1 MKKLLLLAL
10 ALMVVALSGCME
22 NGPSAAEI
30 KKSMADSVANVNQY
44 TFEMNSSQNI
54 EVLNRS
60 ANVTNT
66 SVVKILSSSQG
77 AIDLAGRE
85 MMVTSLMEIQSDA
98 QSAVP
103 PVSTETY
110 FLNDT
115 VYMRLDNNWT
125 MLKVPDP
132 ESIWAS
138 QNMAAQQV
146 ALLNISQLEVT
157 GSESV
162 DGQDCYK
169 VKVTPDINA
178 YAAVLS
184 EQMGSSMP
192 LAYMNL
198 TELYERGTVDWT
210 SWISKD
216 GSLLK
221 KNDIRMSL
229 AITPETLGL
238 TNESGDFQMN
248 VDLQTQT
255 LFRNYNQPVSI
266 VLPEDARGATALPVI
281 SPAVTAETNAA

>member
-1 MKKLLLLAL
+1 
-10 ALMVVALSGCME
+10 MVVALSGCME

-30 KKSMADSVANVNQY
+30 KKSMADSVSNVNQY

-157 GSESV
+157 GSENV

-169 VKVTPDINA
+169 VNKRIC
-178 YAAVLS
+178 
-184 EQMGSSMP
+184 SS
-192 LAYMNL
+192 
-198 TELYERGTVDWT
+198 
-210 SWISKD
+210 
-216 GSLLK
+216 SL
-221 KNDIRMSL
+221 
-229 AITPETLGL
+229 
-238 TNESGDFQMN
+238 
-248 VDLQTQT
+248 
-255 LFRNYNQPVSI
+255 
-266 VLPEDARGATALPVI
+266 
-281 SPAVTAETNAA
+281 

>member
-1 MKKLLLLAL
+1 
-10 ALMVVALSGCME
+10 
-22 NGPSAAEI
+22 
-30 KKSMADSVANVNQY
+30 MARTA
-44 TFEMNSSQNI
+44 T
-54 EVLNRS
+54 RS
-60 ANVTNT
+60 
-66 SVVKILSSSQG
+66 
-77 AIDLAGRE
+77 
-85 MMVTSLMEIQSDA
+85 
-98 QSAVP
+98 
-103 PVSTETY
+103 
-110 FLNDT
+110 
-115 VYMRLDNNWT
+115 
-125 MLKVPDP
+125 
-132 ESIWAS
+132 
-138 QNMAAQQV
+138 
-146 ALLNISQLEVT
+146 
-157 GSESV
+157 
-162 DGQDCYK
+162 
-169 VKVTPDINA
+169 INA

>member
-30 KKSMADSVANVNQY
+30 KKSMADSVSNVNQY

-184 EQMGSSMP
+184 EQMAHRC
-192 LAYMNL
+192 LWH
-198 TELYERGTVDWT
+198 T
-210 SWISKD
+210 
-216 GSLLK
+216 
-221 KNDIRMSL
+221 
-229 AITPETLGL
+229 
-238 TNESGDFQMN
+238 
-248 VDLQTQT
+248 
-255 LFRNYNQPVSI
+255 
-266 VLPEDARGATALPVI
+266 
-281 SPAVTAETNAA
+281 

>member
-1 MKKLLLLAL
+1 
-10 ALMVVALSGCME
+10 MVVALSGCME

-157 GSESV
+157 GSENV

>member
-1 MKKLLLLAL
+1 
-10 ALMVVALSGCME
+10 MVVALSGCME

>member
-1 MKKLLLLAL
+1 
-10 ALMVVALSGCME
+10 MVVALSGCME

-30 KKSMADSVANVNQY
+30 KKSMADSVSNVNQY

-157 GSESV
+157 GSENV
-162 DGQDCYK
+162 DGQDCYN

>member
-1 MKKLLLLAL
+1 
-10 ALMVVALSGCME
+10 MVVALSGCME

-266 VLPEDARGATALPVI
+266 VLPEEARGATALPVI